1 MRKHWLLLGLFAAS
15 LATAHAQVSVEITLP
30 QEQFLPAETLVAAVR
45 ITNRSGQKLHF
56 GADEDWLAFG
66 VESRSG
72 SIVAKLGDPPV
83 AGEFDLDS
91 SKVAIRRVDLAPY
104 FTMSQPGRYSVTA
117 SVKIKGWD
125 HDLTSPAKSF
135 DIIHGAKLIEQDFG
149 LPVAPGTTNAMPEVR
164 KYILEQANYLKGQI
178 RLYMRLTDASGA
190 RTFRVFPI
198 GQMVSFSKPEAQ
210 VDKLSDLHVLYAN
223 GPHSFNYTVF
233 NPDGD
238 LLMRDTYDYVTSR
251 PRLQVNQEGEISVAG
266 GVRRATVKE
275 LSATKPPAA
284 SDEPPK
290 PKQ

>member
-1 MRKHWLLLGLFAAS
+1 
-15 LATAHAQVSVEITLP
+15 
-30 QEQFLPAETLVAAVR
+30 
-45 ITNRSGQKLHF
+45 
-56 GADEDWLAFG
+56 
-66 VESRSG
+66 
-72 SIVAKLGDPPV
+72 
-83 AGEFDLDS
+83 
-91 SKVAIRRVDLAPY
+91 
-104 FTMSQPGRYSVTA
+104 
-117 SVKIKGWD
+117 
-125 HDLTSPAKSF
+125 
-135 DIIHGAKLIEQDFG
+135 
-149 LPVAPGTTNAMPEVR
+149 MPEVR

-223 GPHSFNYTVF
+223 GPHSFNYTVL

-266 GVRRATVKE
+266 GVRRVTAKE

-284 SDEPPK
+284 ADEASKPK
-290 PKQ
+290 P